1 MRGLR
6 TVACTLI
13 ALFGLG
19 ARPTQVTAFNVVT
32 HQLVNEVAGS
42 NAALDALVRSE
53 LGFLRGLGEFF
64 AGRTAIQWFGEGG
77 IREDDSARFFAHFHD
92 PLQIWSAAGLGPAPS
107 SIRWMQSPANA
118 WSWQRIRGHYHTALT
133 SRSPAERERAW
144 ADTFRGLGQVMHL
157 VVDASVPEH
166 VRGDAHPLEGLCRS
180 LGAGCYSNYEYWA
193 SDEQNRDPLGF
204 RATYL
209 TPAGFDSA
217 ILGRPTGDAD
227 APVPVARLIDTDT
240 YNPGNHPNITLT
252 GAIGIAEVA
261 NANFFS
267 EDTFDGGYPFPS
279 LAGLRPTRHPSLAT
293 GRARAYFVKADGE
306 GLAVDPV
313 AAECV
318 LFEAA
323 TAEAV
328 LIPDTGYCADENV
341 WQATAR
347 IMLPLAV
354 GYARGVLDYFFRGR
368 IEIAPPARYAYGLA
382 TFEPGNAGRFT
393 RLRFK
398 IRNATAGDEPAGVGQ
413 VVAVMRYRQ
422 PVTGSIIQNPLAP
435 LTASRWAVSAPQTV
449 ALTREFQ
456 ELVFDFSG
464 SPIPTNSADL
474 FLTVVYRGPLGPE
487 ADAVA
492 AGGRDLLEPDP
503 IDRANITDWDC
514 FEGVHYQVALGD
526 QILPPF
532 DPPAAPQRDVN
543 RDGVQDLFGPWLERG
558 VLLKTFPAAGPL
570 PPVSETSFDQHV
582 PEQGHATY
590 SRYLVLQDER
600 LYGLAALRREVTEFS
615 TASTTRDTQE
625 FAVIPGVLNHLFQG
639 PGGLIFRE
647 LTLAGV
653 YRGLPTYRIF
663 VVRTDGMARCPAGEA
678 LLDPPLSPSPHVIA
692 LD

>member
-1 MRGLR
+1 M
-6 TVACTLI
+6 I
-13 ALFGLG
+13 ALRHAVPMLVMIVSF
-19 ARPTQVTAFNVVT
+19 AAVPQPVVALT
-32 HQLVNEVAGS
+32 VESHQLINEAAGS
-42 NAALDALVRSE
+42 HPGLDVALRAQ
-53 LGFLRGLGEFF
+53 LGFLRGIGEAFR
-64 AGRTAIQWFGEGG
+64 GRTVLQWLGEGG
-77 IREDDSARFFAHFHD
+77 IREDDDVRFLGHFHD

-107 SIRWMQSPANA
+107 SIRWMQSPTNV
-118 WSWQRIRGHYHTALT
+118 WSWQRVRAHYHTALT

-144 ADTFRGLGQVMHL
+144 ADTFRGLGQLMHL

-166 VRGDAHPLEGLCRS
+166 VRQDAHPRESICRFLGLEC
-180 LGAGCYSNYEYWA
+180 AGSYEHWV
-193 SDEQNRDPLGF
+193 SDNVPL
-204 RATYL
+204 APP
-209 TPAGFDSA
+209 PAGFDPA
-217 ILGRPTGDAD
+217 ILGRPTPDAA

-267 EDTFDGGYPFPS
+267 EDTFDGSYPFPS

-328 LIPDTGYCADENV
+328 LVPDTGYCADENV

-382 TFEPGNAGRFT
+382 TFEPGNAGHFT

-398 IRNATAGDEPAGVGQ
+398 IRNATAGDEPAGAGQ

-422 PVTGSIIQNPLAP
+422 PVAGSIIQNPLAP
-435 LTASRWAVSAPQTV
+435 LTAPRWAVSAPQTV
-449 ALTREFQ
+449 ALTREFR

-464 SPIPTNSADL
+464 SPIPTNAADL
-474 FLTVVYRGPLGPE
+474 FLTVVYRGPLGLE
-487 ADAVA
+487 ADGVA

-532 DPPAAPQRDVN
+532 DPPAAVQRDVN

-558 VLLKTFPAAGPL
+558 VLLKTFPAAGPV
-570 PPVSETSFDQHV
+570 PSVSEASFDQHV
-582 PEQGHATY
+582 PEQRHATY

-600 LYGLAALRREVTEFS
+600 FYGLAALRREVTEFS

-678 LLDPPLSPSPHVIA
+678 LLDPPLGPSPHVIA